1 MENEIF
7 MMIGSK
13 YGDLR
18 SSEKK
23 AADYILAH
31 MEEVRRM
38 PLDRLAKE
46 CGVSQPTVDTVF
58 VGRIKHIRPLIK
70 LQPPASLSY
79 VG

>member
-31 MEEVRRM
+31 MEEIRRM
-38 PLDRLAKE
+38 PLDRLAK
-46 CGVSQPTVDTVF
+46 
-58 VGRIKHIRPLIK
+58 
-70 LQPPASLSY
+70 ASLR
-79 VG
+79 